1 MSFSFLH
8 TGLLSLWV
16 GLFLGIILFVVIIN
30 GIIALISF
38 SDFLLLVYRNARD
51 LSINFVVVIL
61 LNSMISPSNFLI
73 LSLGFSMYI
82 IMSSANSESFTSSFT
97 VWITFI
103 SFPSLTAVARASKTI
118 LNNSGDSWHPC
129 LVPDLRGN
137 GFNFSPLTVMF
148 AVSLLYLYYV
158 PLL

>member
-1 MSFSFLH
+1 
-8 TGLLSLWV
+8 
-16 GLFLGIILFVVIIN
+16 
-30 GIIALISF
+30 
-38 SDFLLLVYRNARD
+38 
-51 LSINFVVVIL
+51 
-61 LNSMISPSNFLI
+61 
-73 LSLGFSMYI
+73 
-82 IMSSANSESFTSSFT
+82 MSSTNSESFTSSFT

-103 SFPSLTAVARASKTI
+103 SFPSLTAVARASRTI
-118 LNNSGDSWHPC
+118 LNNSGDSGHTC